1 MSNLVLTLLYV
12 AGAIMLLALAMIFIR
27 FLTGPAFV
35 DRIIAFD
42 VMTVG
47 SLGLIALLSVF
58 YGRQI
63 YLDVNIIYGLLSF
76 TSVVVVA
83 KYIEKKL

>member
-1 MSNLVLTLLYV
+1 MSELVLILLYV
-12 AGAIMLLALAMIFIR
+12 AGSIMILALTLVFAR
-27 FLTGPAFV
+27 FLIGPALV
-35 DRIIAFD
+35 DRTIAFD

-47 SLGLIALLSVF
+47 SLGLIALLSVLF
-58 YGRQI
+58 NREI

-76 TSVVVVA
+76 TSVVVVG